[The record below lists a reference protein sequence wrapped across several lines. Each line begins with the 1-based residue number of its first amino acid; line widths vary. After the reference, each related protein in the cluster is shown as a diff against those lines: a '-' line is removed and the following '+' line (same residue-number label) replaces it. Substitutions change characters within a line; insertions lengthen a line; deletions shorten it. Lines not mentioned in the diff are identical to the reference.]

1 MKGQRWK
8 LLISVAITL
17 LIVVLAFFN
26 RTWLIEAFAEVRN
39 ANPLWIAAAFGS
51 VALSY
56 LVSAQVFNIV
66 LRSLGYRMGFLR
78 LWATAIVAIVFSQSV
93 PAGGVGSYAFL
104 VSNFSRRGLK
114 SGEATLLA
122 TLESLSYAVA
132 MLLVFFFS
140 LIYLAFQGL
149 GAGLASYIAAGV
161 AVLVIGALIY
171 LLTRPTVVLL
181 AWLIGLKN
189 LCARPFRRNW
199 GDEAI
204 EHIVTDLGRARTL
217 IASQPREVAMLV
229 LVQLL
234 GLSGHA
240 LAMMMVAYALGTVI
254 PFSAMLAAFGIA
266 LITSTFNVLPGGGGT
281 VEAALVAVLLK
292 LGVGAAAAPA
302 AIIFRLL
309 NFWLLIPIA
318 ALSYH
323 WLMHEDVPI
332 RQPARAD
339 YLIPLD

>member
-1 MKGQRWK
+1 MQGRHWK
-8 LLISVAITL
+8 LFISVAIT
-17 LIVVLAFFN
+17 VVIAVVAFLN
-26 RTWLIEAFAEVRN
+26 RTWLIEAFAEVQN
-39 ANPLWIAAAFGS
+39 ARPAWIAAAFGTI
-51 VALSY
+51 ALSY
-56 LVSAQVFNIV
+56 LISAQVFNIV
-66 LRSLGYRMGFLR
+66 LRSLGYRMGMLR

-132 MLLVFFFS
+132 MVLVFFFS
-140 LIYLAFQGL
+140 LIYLAFNGL

-161 AVLVIGALIY
+161 AILVIGGLIY
-171 LLTRPTVVLL
+171 LLTRPTLVLL
-181 AWLIGLKN
+181 GWLVGLKN
-189 LCARPFRRNW
+189 LAALVFRRHW
-199 GDEAI
+199 ADDTI
-204 EHIVTDLGRARTL
+204 EHIVTDLARARTL

-240 LAMMMVAYALGTVI
+240 IAMMMVGYALGTAI
-254 PFSAMLAAFGIA
+254 PFPAMLSAFGIA

-281 VEAALVAVLLK
+281 VEAALVAVLFK
-292 LGVGAAAAPA
+292 LGVGAVAAPA

-323 WLMHEDVPI
+323 WLMHEEVPA
-332 RQPARAD
+332 RQPTRAG
-339 YLIPLD
+339 YLIQLD